1 MEQQRHEVVDLL
13 GVQEVAKVTSTPG
26 AIWSLSDSA
35 DLNVNLVR
43 FANGDGVEAHTNSEV
58 DVVGVV
64 VAGEG
69 VIVVDGAASPVRAG
83 QLFFLP
89 KGAQRSIHAGPG
101 ELLYVTCHRRRQGIM
116 PTVRTRE
123 SAQPST

>member
-1 MEQQRHEVVDLL
+1 MEPQRHEVIDLL
-13 GVQEVAKVTSTPG
+13 GLREVARTTGTPG
-26 AIWSLSDSA
+26 AIWSLASSSE
-35 DLNVNLVR
+35 LNVNLVR

-83 QLFFLP
+83 QLFFFP
-89 KGAQRSIHAGPG
+89 RGAERSIHAGPD
-101 ELLYVTCHRRRQGIM
+101 ELLYVTCHRRRQGMM
-116 PTVRTRE
+116 PTRSPR
-123 SAQPST
+123 AARAR

>member
-1 MEQQRHEVVDLL
+1 MEQQQHEVVDLL
-13 GVQEVAKVTSTPG
+13 GMREIAQATERPG
-26 AIWSLSDSA
+26 AIWSLTGSA

-64 VAGEG
+64 VAGDG
-69 VIVVDGAASPVRAG
+69 VIIVDGAASPVRAG
-83 QLFFLP
+83 QLFYFP

-101 ELLYVTCHRRRQGIM
+101 ELVYVTCHRRRQGIM
-116 PTVRTRE
+116 PTVRPGPRAE
-123 SAQPST
+123 FAE

>member
-1 MEQQRHEVVDLL
+1 MEQQQHEVIDLL
-13 GVQEVAKVTSTPG
+13 AVQQVARATDTPG
-26 AIWSLSDSA
+26 AIWSLAGSP

-64 VAGEG
+64 VAGDG
-69 VIVVDGAASPVRAG
+69 VIVLDGAASPVRAG
-83 QLFFLP
+83 QLFFFP

-101 ELLYVTCHRRRQGIM
+101 ELVYVTCHRRRQRIM
-116 PTVRTRE
+116 PTRRMGE
-123 SAQPST
+123 HAPHAE